1 MKRMSVLVR
10 QRRLQLLAVV
20 ALLLLAA
27 SVVLGSGAAFTATTT
42 NLASFTAGNLR
53 HTNAANGG
61 AAVQSDGAAA
71 AVFTAT
77 LMKPGDSRTGDVV
90 IANNGDVSGNFTLTV
105 GSIVP
110 GTPNLTPQ
118 MQVVI
123 TETAPT
129 AKAIYSGQLSTMP
142 AQVLDPIAAG
152 ASATYHFVA
161 TFQSTGTNP
170 GDNALKGGSMSATY
184 TWTET

>member
-1 MKRMSVLVR
+1 MKRMSVLLR
-10 QRRLQLLAVV
+10 QRRLQLLAVA

-42 NLASFTAGNLR
+42 NLASFTAGNMR

-61 AAVQSDGAAA
+61 VAVPSDGAAG

-90 IANNGDVSGNFTLTV
+90 IANTGDIAGNFALTV
-105 GSIVP
+105 G
-110 GTPNLTPQ
+110 GLTAGSPDITSQ
-118 MQVVI
+118 MTIVI
-123 TETAPT
+123 TETAPV
-129 AKAIYSGQLSTMP
+129 AKAIYTGAISSMP
-142 AQVLDPIAAG
+142 SQTLDPIAVG

-161 TFQSTGTNP
+161 TFAAAAG
-170 GDNALKGGSMSATY
+170 NAYKGGSMTATY